1 MYPGSDF
8 SECVQQAQILKSA
21 LSAPA
26 HSEGTKTLTFQNV
39 CSALQ
44 LRKLEILGSLQQLL
58 TVATDCS
65 FLLNSRGLLPLF
77 LGDMRAVW
85 PRTRQLPHLLA
96 AVADA
101 GDGLRPVSE
110 GGALG
115 EEARGA
121 FRDFVVGVLEDEI
134 IAPLCQQIET
144 DLRIHIH
151 SNQIAQV
158 CVCCVCV

>member
-1 MYPGSDF
+1 ML
-8 SECVQQAQILKSA
+8 QANPRVKNR
-21 LSAPA
+21 
-26 HSEGTKTLTFQNV
+26 EKF
-39 CSALQ
+39 
-44 LRKLEILGSLQQLL
+44 R
-58 TVATDCS
+58 
-65 FLLNSRGLLPLF
+65 
-77 LGDMRAVW
+77 RAVI
-85 PRTRQLPHLLA
+85 RRKGQVRS

-121 FRDFVVGVLEDEI
+121 FKDFVVGVLEDEI